1 MANLTA
7 IVLEAERVEVPRE
20 ATTFDLA
27 LRDLRVAC
35 VDATLWAAYARAES
49 RTRRLR
55 DALLAHASTK
65 PLPPTSN

>member
-1 MANLTA
+1 MTNLTA
-7 IVLEAERVEVPRE
+7 IVLEAERVETPRE

-55 DALLAHASTK
+55 EALLVDAFTN